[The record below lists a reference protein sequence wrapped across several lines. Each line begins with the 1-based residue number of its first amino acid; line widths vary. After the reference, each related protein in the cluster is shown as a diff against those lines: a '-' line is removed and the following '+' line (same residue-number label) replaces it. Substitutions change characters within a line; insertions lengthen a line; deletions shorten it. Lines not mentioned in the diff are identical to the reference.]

1 MDFLG
6 WSLRLIGTH
15 RLGRKYHW
23 FPLDVAYRSGIVR
36 SCSVHIPF
44 TKSSGGTHGKRA
56 AGTSGRAS
64 PIRRRV
70 SASGRAAPSV
80 RSELQRIS
88 KSPYLNAEDLLEE
101 IKLKK
106 MKLHCKDEMERIAA
120 RILREQR
127 DPSNTS
133 FAA

>member
-1 MDFLG
+1 
-6 WSLRLIGTH
+6 
-15 RLGRKYHW
+15 
-23 FPLDVAYRSGIVR
+23 VR
-36 SCSVHIPF
+36 SCSIHIPF

-56 AGTSGRAS
+56 ADTSGREYEL
-64 PIRRRV
+64 
-70 SASGRAAPSV
+70 
-80 RSELQRIS
+80 ELQLIS

-101 IKLKK
+101 IRLKK

-120 RILREQR
+120 RILRERR